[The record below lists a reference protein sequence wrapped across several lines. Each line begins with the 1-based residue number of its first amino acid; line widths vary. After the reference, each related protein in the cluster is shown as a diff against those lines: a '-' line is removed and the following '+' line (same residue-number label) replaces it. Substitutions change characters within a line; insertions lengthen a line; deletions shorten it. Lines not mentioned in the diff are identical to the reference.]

1 MTLQGTGN
9 ELEFGNTEELHRDAA
24 ATVTPVLKLS
34 VSKCQAHMGAPTPS
48 ERRIADTLPG

>member
-1 MTLQGTGN
+1 MNLS
-9 ELEFGNTEELHRDAA
+9 LGNTEELHRDAA

-48 ERRIADTLPG
+48 KRRIADTLPG